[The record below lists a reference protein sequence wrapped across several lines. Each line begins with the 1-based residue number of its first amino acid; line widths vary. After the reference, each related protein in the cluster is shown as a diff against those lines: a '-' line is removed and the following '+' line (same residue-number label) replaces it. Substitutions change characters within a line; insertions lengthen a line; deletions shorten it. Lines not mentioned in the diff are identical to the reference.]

1 MKKKA
6 KKLVRKEFNESKIIF
21 TGRLNKIKF
30 GISGGIIFGVI
41 LFLFA
46 LIATFSDYGSGI
58 VAMFMSV
65 YGLFGYQATI
75 FGAIL
80 GLIYGFVDG
89 FILSFLFAWI
99 YNKLL

>member
-1 MKKKA
+1 MKDKPKKI
-6 KKLVRKEFNESKIIF
+6 VKEFNESKIIF

-30 GISGGIIFGVI
+30 GIAGGILFGII
-41 LFLFA
+41 LFFLS
-46 LIATFSDYGSGI
+46 LTATFSDYGAGV

-75 FGAIL
+75 LGAFL

-89 FILSFLFAWI
+89 FIISFLFAWI